1 MFVGLYWRFSRKHET
16 LNIGSIHS
24 IGSGSNI
31 GSTLPV
37 SGEETMSAFTF
48 INKLIY
54 FVVSVLSAH
63 QKARKAFCQKKLST
77 LIILK

>member
-16 LNIGSIHS
+16 LNIGGTHS
-24 IGSGSNI
+24 ICSGSSI

-37 SGEETMSAFTF
+37 SGEETMSTF
-48 INKLIY
+48 INRSY

-63 QKARKAFCQKKLST
+63 QKAWKTFCQKKLRQLHS
-77 LIILK
+77 LIISK